1 MKSDDEKVKS
11 TPAEL
16 QAIAQTVRALAASY
30 QGEAIDLLRLLR
42 VLEALHQEIRDELFQ
57 QALPMNRQALY
68 ALLRTIETEGG
79 WPYIPRMNLKAF
91 LKDLPL
97 ETPFNEVN
105 KL

>member
-1 MKSDDEKVKS
+1 MNSEDEKIE
-11 TPAEL
+11 TLPTQL
-16 QAIAQTVRALAASY
+16 QAIEERVRTLAVSY
-30 QGEAIDLLRLLR
+30 QGDAEDLLRLLR
-42 VLEALHQEIRDELFQ
+42 VLEALHQEIRDQLFQ

-79 WPYIPRMNLKAF
+79 WPYIPRMNLKSF

-97 ETPFNEVN
+97 ETPFSEVK